1 MRSMIK
7 KLFTGQINSITVAAL
22 LVALSSLASRLLG
35 IFRDRILAGQF
46 GAGDTLD
53 IYYAAFR
60 IPDLIYNLIV
70 LGALSAGFIPILTK
84 LIKDYK
90 CEGVHTNSTTN
101 QEAWNATNNVLN
113 ILSLSLI
120 IISILGFL
128 FSPYLTKLIAPGFS
142 LEKQALTASLTR
154 IMFLSPLFL
163 GISSIL
169 GGILQAFK
177 RFFIYS
183 LSPIFYN
190 IGIIVGALYFVPL
203 WGVRGL
209 AWGVAV
215 GAFFHMAV
223 QIPAVLKLG
232 YRYSFKFNFKDIHT
246 IQIGAMM
253 IPRTMSLAVS
263 QINFIVITIIASTLA
278 GGSLAVFNLAN
289 NLQSFPVGIFGL
301 SFAVAAFPA
310 LSAIAFNKKKLIDSF
325 SNIFRQILFFIVP
338 STVLLLTLRAQII
351 RVILGT
357 GQFDWNDTILTL
369 NTLGFFSI
377 SLFAQASIPLLIR
390 VFYARHDSKTPFYI
404 GLICVAV
411 NVFLSIF
418 LNKKLG
424 VAGLALAFSI
434 SSILNFILLWLILKL
449 EIGEMDEVRILFST
463 IKFSLSALAGGI
475 TVQIMKILVWPFV
488 DMTKVWGVATQG
500 FLAAIFGIAAYLLF
514 CYLLRSEELF
524 NFLDSLKRRLSW
536 KKVETVDQ
544 GEARGI

>member
-1 MRSMIK
+1 MIK
-7 KLFTGQINSITVAAL
+7 KLFTGQINSITFAAL

-90 CEGVHTNSTTN
+90 CDKGCQNADFN
-101 QEAWNATNNVLN
+101 REAWGLTSNVLN
-113 ILSLSLI
+113 ILSLFLVVLSAFGL
-120 IISILGFL
+120 L
-128 FSPYLTKLIAPGFS
+128 FSPQLTRLIAPGFS
-142 LEKQALTASLTR
+142 PEKQALTSNLTQV
-154 IMFLSPLFL
+154 MFLSPLFL

-169 GGILQAFK
+169 GGILQSFK
-177 RFFIYS
+177 RFFVYS

-190 IGIIVGALYFVPL
+190 IGIIVGALYLVPL
-203 WGVRGL
+203 WGIYGL
-209 AWGVAV
+209 AWGVAI

-232 YRYSFKFNFKDIHT
+232 YRYSFRFNFRDKDT
-246 IQIGAMM
+246 RQIGVMM
-253 IPRTMSLAVS
+253 IPRTLSLAVN
-263 QINFIVITIIASTLA
+263 QINYVVITIVASTLA

-289 NLQSFPVGIFGL
+289 NLQSFPIGIFGL

-310 LSAIAFNKKKLIDSF
+310 LSAVAFDKKKLTDNF
-325 SNIFRQILFFIVP
+325 STVFRQILFFIVP
-338 STVLLLTLRAQII
+338 ATVLLLTLRAQII

-357 GQFDWNDTILTL
+357 GQFDWNDTVLTL

-404 GLICVAV
+404 GLACVAI
-411 NVFLSIF
+411 NIFLSLF
-418 LNKKLG
+418 LNKKIG

-434 SSILNFILLWLILKL
+434 SNILNFILLWLMLKL
-449 EIGEMDEVRILFST
+449 EIGEMDETRILFSA
-463 IKFSLSALAGGI
+463 IKFSVAALACGM
-475 TVQIMKILVWPFV
+475 TVQTMKLLVWPFI
-488 DMTKVWGVATQG
+488 DMTKTWGVMTQG
-500 FLAAIFGIAAYLLF
+500 LMAGIFGIFAYILL
-514 CYLLRSEELF
+514 CYLLKSEELF

-536 KKVETVDQ
+536 KKVETIDQ
-544 GEARGI
+544 GEARGM

>member
-142 LEKQALTASLTR
+142 LEKQALTTSLTR

-177 RFFIYS
+177 GSSFILYPQFFI
-183 LSPIFYN
+183 I
-190 IGIIVGALYFVPL
+190 
-203 WGVRGL
+203 
-209 AWGVAV
+209 
-215 GAFFHMAV
+215 
-223 QIPAVLKLG
+223 
-232 YRYSFKFNFKDIHT
+232 
-246 IQIGAMM
+246 
-253 IPRTMSLAVS
+253 
-263 QINFIVITIIASTLA
+263 
-278 GGSLAVFNLAN
+278 
-289 NLQSFPVGIFGL
+289 
-301 SFAVAAFPA
+301 
-310 LSAIAFNKKKLIDSF
+310 SA
-325 SNIFRQILFFIVP
+325 
-338 STVLLLTLRAQII
+338 LLLALFTLCPCGA
-351 RVILGT
+351 
-357 GQFDWNDTILTL
+357 
-369 NTLGFFSI
+369 
-377 SLFAQASIPLLIR
+377 
-390 VFYARHDSKTPFYI
+390 
-404 GLICVAV
+404 CVV
-411 NVFLSIF
+411 W
-418 LNKKLG
+418 LG
-424 VAGLALAFSI
+424 VWPLG
-434 SSILNFILLWLILKL
+434 
-449 EIGEMDEVRILFST
+449 LFSYGRANT
-463 IKFSLSALAGGI
+463 GGFKTWLS
-475 TVQIMKILVWPFV
+475 
-488 DMTKVWGVATQG
+488 
-500 FLAAIFGIAAYLLF
+500 LLF
-514 CYLLRSEELF
+514 
-524 NFLDSLKRRLSW
+524 
-536 KKVETVDQ
+536 
-544 GEARGI
+544 